1 MIKELKYLFFILI
14 ICFFFFFTLKYYFS
28 DSNKKKSYRSLKET
42 DYKIINF
49 SKNLMILNSDT
60 DNVTEYVQQNKKK
73 NKKNFNFW
81 KLTDTND

>member
-1 MIKELKYLFFILI
+1 
-14 ICFFFFFTLKYYFS
+14 
-28 DSNKKKSYRSLKET
+28 
-42 DYKIINF
+42 
-49 SKNLMILNSDT
+49 MILNSDT